1 MLRNSGHITRPFLE
15 FKYFGFFLTH
25 VTACKMHL
33 NACLWIK
40 PLYIFFPLKVYI
52 YWKKNII
59 LQIKLS
65 YTLRIISHI
74 ISNFPFISGS
84 ECGLSVCFSCML
96 ILTLILWM
104 LRDRSI
110 REINRTCN
118 FDGMGTCSPNG
129 YATFRGT

>member
-1 MLRNSGHITRPFLE
+1 MLRNSGHITRPF
-15 FKYFGFFLTH
+15 FGVQIFWIFPYTRNS
-25 VTACKMHL
+25 MQ
-33 NACLWIK
+33 NAFECMLMNKAIV
-40 PLYIFFPLKVYI
+40 YFFPIESI

-65 YTLRIISHI
+65 YTLHIISHI